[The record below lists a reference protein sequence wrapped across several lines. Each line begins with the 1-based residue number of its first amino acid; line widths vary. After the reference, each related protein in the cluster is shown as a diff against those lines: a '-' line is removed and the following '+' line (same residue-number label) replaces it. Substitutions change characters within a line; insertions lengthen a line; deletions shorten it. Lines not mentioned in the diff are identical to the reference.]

1 MKEGDIMNEKKF
13 ATVSGTL
20 LFPLRVGGRAV
31 ILHDGGYTWT
41 SKVAA
46 IHSVQ
51 PGDIRFET
59 ENTYY
64 RLLLP
69 SMSQAA
75 DCRPALRMVA

>member
-1 MKEGDIMNEKKF
+1 MNGKKF
-13 ATVSGTL
+13 ATMSGTL
-20 LFPLRVGGRAV
+20 LFPLCVGGRAV
-31 ILHDGGYTWT
+31 ILHDGGYIRT

-51 PGDIRFET
+51 LGDIRFET

-69 SMSQAA
+69 PLSQTVC
-75 DCRPALRMVA
+75 CRPALRSSA

>member
-1 MKEGDIMNEKKF
+1 MNEKKF

-20 LFPLRVGGRAV
+20 LFPLRIGGRAV
-31 ILHDGGYTWT
+31 ILRDGGYIRT
-41 SKVAA
+41 SKVTA

-64 RLLLP
+64 RLLPAPLE
-69 SMSQAA
+69 QTA
-75 DCRPALRMVA
+75 DCPPLGMAA

>member
-13 ATVSGTL
+13 TTVSGTL
-20 LFPLRVGGRAV
+20 LFPLRIGGRTV

-41 SKVAA
+41 SKVAV

-69 SMSQAA
+69 SVSQTA
-75 DCRPALRMVA
+75 DCRPVLRMAA

>member
-1 MKEGDIMNEKKF
+1 MGAI
-13 ATVSGTL
+13 
-20 LFPLRVGGRAV
+20 R
-31 ILHDGGYTWT
+31 T
-41 SKVAA
+41 SKVTA

-69 SMSQAA
+69 SLSQTA

>member
-1 MKEGDIMNEKKF
+1 MNEKEF

-20 LFPLRVGGRAV
+20 MFPLRIGGRAV

-59 ENTYY
+59 ENPYY

-69 SMSQAA
+69 SMSQTA
-75 DCRPALRMVA
+75 DCRPVLRMVA